1 MMDVHKCASLI
12 LRDFTIIAKRHADL
26 ARDYRA
32 IADTCRRLLDDTVPA
47 VLKTAIKG
55 KTVSSELLSPPE
67 PELPGLGSEDP
78 FGPDLD
84 RSYD

>member
-1 MMDVHKCASLI
+1 MIDVHQAVSLI

-32 IADTCRRLLDDTVPA
+32 VAGTCRRLLDDTPAA

-55 KTVSSELLSPPE
+55 KTVSSELPTD
-67 PELPGLGSEDP
+67 PELPGLLGPDP
-78 FGPDLD
+78 FGPDLHRD
-84 RSYD
+84 FD

>member
-1 MMDVHKCASLI
+1 MDVHQMVSLL
-12 LRDFTIIAKRHADL
+12 LRDCYVTAKRHSDM

-32 IADTCRRLLDDTVPA
+32 IAGTCRRLLDDTGLA

-67 PELPGLGSEDP
+67 PELPGLGPDP
-78 FGPDLD
+78 FGPDLHKD
-84 RSYD
+84 YD